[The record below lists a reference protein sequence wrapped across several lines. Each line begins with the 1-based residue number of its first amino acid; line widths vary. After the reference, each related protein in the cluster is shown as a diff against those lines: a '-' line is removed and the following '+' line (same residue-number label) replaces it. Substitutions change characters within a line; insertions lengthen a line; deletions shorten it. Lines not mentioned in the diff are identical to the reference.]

1 MILLTHIAKAI
12 SLNSAYIIN
21 PQHHAEATPLY
32 PLAVK
37 KYSNLPYC
45 KVGRNQL
52 WSKLYEVYKE
62 INEKDSDLYKVVI
75 IEKKS
80 FWIQQELRN
89 KAAIEIMSKLF
100 QFILFILTVL
110 YPDHSWYLFF

>member
-52 WSKLYEVYKE
+52 
-62 INEKDSDLYKVVI
+62 
-75 IEKKS
+75 
-80 FWIQQELRN
+80 
-89 KAAIEIMSKLF
+89 
-100 QFILFILTVL
+100 
-110 YPDHSWYLFF
+110 